1 MKFSIS
7 PRLVFGL
14 ALAAGSSAFAGPP
27 PATPARAVTDTYHGV
42 TVVDPYRWLE
52 DWDSPAVKAWS
63 AAQNTYARGI
73 LDTLPHVAQIRARV
87 TEIVGAQ
94 TVSYSSL
101 TFAGGRLF
109 AIKREPPKQQPFLVV
124 MASPDNPGAAS
135 VLVDPNALNPKGTT
149 AIDWYVP
156 SHDGRLVAVSLSEGG
171 SEAGD
176 LHIFDVATG
185 RQVFEVIPH
194 AQNGTAGGSLAWT
207 PDAAAFYY
215 TRYPR
220 GRERPEAD
228 HEFYM
233 QVYRHKLGTP
243 TEQDTYELGRDFPKI
258 AEIVVASTPEGLVL
272 ASMQQ
277 GDGGQFQHY
286 VRTTDGRWT
295 QLTRYEDR
303 IVQAVLGPSTD
314 GVATPLY
321 LLSRKDA
328 PRGQL
333 LKITVDSRS
342 AAGLDLGRAALLI
355 PQGTDTL
362 VSEFGD
368 EDAGNLVA
376 TPNLIYATYQ
386 VGGPSEL
393 RVFDPQGRPVSAPR
407 QFAIGSVD
415 SIVPQ
420 SGRGDRVLFLDS
432 SYIDSPSWLAFDPA
446 TGATLKTA
454 ISLKAPVDYSDC
466 EVVREFAASRDGT
479 KVPVNI
485 IRKKGLVLDGSHPC
499 VATGYGGYGVNISPY
514 FSSATR
520 VLIEQGVVFAEA
532 NIRGGGEYGD
542 AWHQQ
547 GNLTHKQNVFDD
559 FYAACEHL
567 IDARYTRTGKFA
579 ITGGSNGGL
588 LMGAMLTQHPAL
600 AHCVVSHVG
609 IYDMLRVELSPN
621 GAFNVTEF
629 GTVADEAQF
638 QALYAYSPY
647 HHVTAGTK
655 YPDVLFLTGAN
666 DPRVD
671 PMQSRKMTARLQA
684 VGATCLLR
692 TSANSGHGFGS
703 SLGERIE
710 QAVDVD
716 SFLFSELGVD
726 YRPVK

>member
-1 MKFSIS
+1 M
-7 PRLVFGL
+7 RLPLFPSL
-14 ALAAGSSAFAGPP
+14 AFAFSTAAFGRSPP
-27 PATPARAVTDTYHGV
+27 VTPIRPVTDTYHGV
-42 TVVDPYRWLE
+42 SVADPYRWLE
-52 DWDSPAVKAWS
+52 DWNDPAVKAWS
-63 AAQNTYARGI
+63 AEQNSYARSI
-73 LDTLPHVAQIRARV
+73 LDALPHVAQIRSRV
-87 TEIVGAQ
+87 SEIVGAQ
-94 TVSYSSL
+94 VISYSSL
-101 TFAGGRLF
+101 AFADGRLF
-109 AIKREPPKQQPFLVV
+109 ALKRQPPQQQPFLVV
-124 MASPDNPGAAS
+124 MASPDHPEAARI
-135 VLVDPNALNPKGTT
+135 LVDPNALNPKGTT

-176 LHIFDVATG
+176 VHIFDTATG

-194 AQNGTAGGSLAWT
+194 AQNGTAGGSLAWE
-207 PDAAAFYY
+207 PDAKAFYY

-220 GRERPEAD
+220 GNERPEAD

-233 QVYRHKLGTP
+233 EVYRHVLGTP
-243 TEQDTYELGRDFPKI
+243 TEQDTYELGKDFPKI
-258 AEIVVASTPEGLVL
+258 AEIVVQTTPEGLAL

-286 VRTTDGRWT
+286 LRTADGRWT

-303 IVQAVLGPSTD
+303 IVQAVLGPSAD
-314 GVATPLY
+314 GATTPVY

-333 LKITVDSRS
+333 LKLTVDNRS
-342 AAGLDLGRAALLI
+342 GAGLGLSRAVTVI
-355 PQGTDTL
+355 PQGADTL

-368 EDAGNLVA
+368 EDTGNLVA
-376 TPNLIYATYQ
+376 TPHLIYATYQ

-393 RVFDPQGRPVSAPR
+393 RVFDLQGRPAAAPR
-407 QFAIGSVD
+407 QFAIGAVD
-415 SIVPQ
+415 AIVRK
-420 SGRGDRVLFLDS
+420 SERGDEVLFLDS
-432 SYIDSPSWLAFDPA
+432 SYIDSPSWMDFRPLS
-446 TGATLKTA
+446 GATVKTA
-454 ISLKAPVDYSDC
+454 ISVKSPVDYSDC
-466 EVVREFAASRDGT
+466 EVVREFATSQDGT
-479 KVPVNI
+479 RVPVNI

-499 VATGYGGYGVNISPY
+499 VVTGYGGYGVNISPY
-514 FSSATR
+514 FSAGTR
-520 VLIEQGVVFAEA
+520 VLIEQGIVFAEA

-542 AWHQQ
+542 EWHKQ

-559 FYAACEHL
+559 FYAACRL
-567 IDARYTRTGKFA
+567 VITSGYTRRERLA
-579 ITGGSNGGL
+579 ISGGSNGGL
-588 LMGAMLTQHPAL
+588 LMGATLTQHPTL

-638 QALYAYSPY
+638 KALYAYSPY

-684 VGATCLLR
+684 AGATCLLR

-716 SFLFSELGVD
+716 AFLFHELGVD

>member
-1 MKFSIS
+1 M
-7 PRLVFGL
+7 RLSLLPGL
-14 ALAAGSSAFAGPP
+14 ALACTATAFGRSP
-27 PATPARAVTDTYHGV
+27 PATPVRPVTDTYHGV
-42 TVVDPYRWLE
+42 TVSDPYRWLE
-52 DWDSPAVKAWS
+52 DWNDPAVKAWS
-63 AAQNTYARGI
+63 AEQNGYARGI
-73 LDTLPHVAQIRARV
+73 LDALPHVTEIRTRV
-87 TEIVGAQ
+87 SEIVGAQ
-94 TVSYSSL
+94 VISYSSL
-101 TFAGGRLF
+101 SFADGRLF
-109 AIKREPPKQQPFLVV
+109 ALKRQPPRQQPFLVV
-124 MASPDNPGAAS
+124 LASPDHPEGAR

-176 LHIFDVATG
+176 VHLFDTATG

-207 PDAAAFYY
+207 PDAKAFYY

-220 GRERPEAD
+220 GHERPEAD

-233 QVYRHKLGTP
+233 EVYRHVLGTP
-243 TEQDTYELGRDFPKI
+243 TEQDTYELGKDFPKI
-258 AEIVVASTPEGLVL
+258 AEIVVKTTPEGLAL

-286 VRTTDGRWT
+286 LRTTDGRWT

-303 IVQAVLGPSTD
+303 VVQAELGPSAD
-314 GVATPLY
+314 GTTTPVY

-333 LKITVDSRS
+333 LKLAVDNRS
-342 AAGLDLGRAALLI
+342 GAGLSLGQAVTVI
-355 PQGTDTL
+355 PEGADTL

-368 EDAGNLVA
+368 EDTGNLVA
-376 TPNLIYATYQ
+376 TPHLIYATYQ

-393 RVFDPQGRPVSAPR
+393 RVFDPQGHPAAAPR
-407 QFAIGSVD
+407 QFAIGAVD
-415 SIVPQ
+415 AIVPK
-420 SGRGDRVLFLDS
+420 SPRGDEVLFLDS
-432 SYIDSPSWLAFDPA
+432 SYIDSPAWMAFYPLS
-446 TGATLKTA
+446 GATVKTA
-454 ISLKAPVDYSDC
+454 ISVKSPVDYSDC
-466 EVVREFAASRDGT
+466 EVVREFAVSKDGT
-479 KVPVNI
+479 RVPVNI
-485 IRKKGLVLDGSHPC
+485 IRKKGLLLDGSHPC
-499 VATGYGGYGVNISPY
+499 VVTGYGGYGVNISPY

-542 AWHQQ
+542 EWHKQ

-559 FYAACEHL
+559 FYAACRL
-567 IDARYTRTGKFA
+567 VITSGYTRPEKLA

-588 LMGAMLTQHPAL
+588 LMGATLTQHPLL

-629 GTVADEAQF
+629 GTVADEDQF
-638 QALYAYSPY
+638 RALYAYSPY
-647 HHVTAGTK
+647 HHVAAGTH

-684 VGATCLLR
+684 VGSTCLLR

-716 SFLFSELGVD
+716 AFLFHELGVD